1 MHHIYYSS
9 APHKRKFISHKKI
22 EIYCKIRII
31 ETKHF
36 QYFVPHPV
44 AGETI
49 KSPSILRNIGMNLDQ
64 SSIQNSV
71 FQIIEPKFVKEWC
84 NQSN

>member
-1 MHHIYYSS
+1 MYYSS

-22 EIYCKIRII
+22 EIYCKIGII

-36 QYFVPHPV
+36 KYFVPHPV
-44 AGETI
+44 AGETL
-49 KSPSILRNIGMNLDQ
+49 KSTSILRKIGMNLDQ
-64 SSIQNSV
+64 SSSQNFV
-71 FQIIEPKFVKEWC
+71 FQIIEQKFVKEWY